1 MRELRLAVLAAAAVG
16 LGVFAVGC
24 GPLPSSDKLDTSKAK
39 EAADKGKDAVS
50 KASEKAGEVGDLA
63 GKLKGATEEVNKELD
78 PLKKAFESLK
88 EKITTEE
95 KAAGTDAGKLTAV
108 GKLKETKDGIEK
120 IMKEITEKIG
130 GLAGLKDIASLDGA
144 KKVIMDLIEK
154 VKPML
159 KDFMPKG

>member
-1 MRELRLAVLAAAAVG
+1 MRELRLAVLAAAVG

-24 GPLPSSDKLDTSKAK
+24 GPLPSSDKVDTSKAK

-50 KASEKAGEVGDLA
+50 KASDKAGEVSALA
-63 GKLKGATEEVNKELD
+63 DKLKAANADITKELD

-88 EKITTEE
+88 EKITTDE
-95 KAAGTDAGKLTAV
+95 KAAGTDAGKLTAL
-108 GKLKETKDGIEK
+108 GKLKETKDAIDK
-120 IMKEITEKIG
+120 IMTEITTKIG
-130 GLAGLKDIASLDGA
+130 GLAGLKDIKSLDDA
-144 KKVIMDLIEK
+144 KKVIMELIDK